1 MAQDTYDTLHCADT
15 RRKIDRRLKYKL
27 SAELTGI
34 FRWAVEGCLLW
45 QKEGLKMP
53 RAVLEEVREY
63 RREMDVISAFVED
76 KCTVGKGLSVKS
88 SQLLRHILT
97 GLSRTMNIV

>member
-1 MAQDTYDTLHCADT
+1 MAQDTYDTLHRADT

-45 QKEGLKMP
+45 QKEGLKVP
-53 RAVLEEVREY
+53 RAVLEEVRSTA
-63 RREMDVISAFVED
+63 V
-76 KCTVGKGLSVKS
+76 KWTLSLH
-88 SQLLRHILT
+88 LLRISVLWE
-97 GLSRTMNIV
+97 RV